1 MADRIDISFSGHAVR
16 RMFERGIHETEIR
29 WLVENG
35 ETIEDYPDDVP
46 FPSRLVGDTV
56 NGRLL
61 HAVVAV
67 DGSRRVVITTYEP
80 DPAVWTPDGRTRKKP

>member
-1 MADRIDISFSGHAVR
+1 MR
-16 RMFERGIHETEIR
+16 ETEIR
-29 WLVENG
+29 WLVESG
-35 ETIEDYPDDVP
+35 EPIENYPDDVP

-67 DGSRRVVITTYEP
+67 DGPRCVVITIYEP
-80 DPAVWTPDGRTRKKP
+80 GPAVWTPGGRTRKQP